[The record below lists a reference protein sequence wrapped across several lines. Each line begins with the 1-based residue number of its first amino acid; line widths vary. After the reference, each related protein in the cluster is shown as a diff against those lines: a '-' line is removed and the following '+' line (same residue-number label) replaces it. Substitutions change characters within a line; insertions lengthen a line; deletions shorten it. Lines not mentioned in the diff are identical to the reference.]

1 MCDAARQLVIDI
13 FNDSAAMEGNEP
25 SFLIALSQFE
35 HEVRNA
41 KRKRVIDAAADA
53 ATQMYSQG
61 FKDGAEAQRSATIEN
76 MLKAF
81 K

>member
-41 KRKRVIDAAADA
+41 ERKRVIDAAADA
-53 ATQMYSQG
+53 ATQM
-61 FKDGAEAQRSATIEN
+61 
-76 MLKAF
+76 
-81 K
+81 